1 MRKRKGENHE
11 RAKEVIC
18 KDGIYYCPIC
28 GSKKITINISA
39 ALNKSEDANTGKYI
53 DILKNKPYR
62 MSNREKAAAY
72 DRASTEGMG
81 CWNYE
86 CRKCGW
92 ISETLTE

>member
-1 MRKRKGENHE
+1 MSEE
-11 RAKEVIC
+11 KEVVY
-18 KDGIYYCPIC
+18 KDGIYYCPVC
-28 GSKKITINISA
+28 GSKKITVNTSA
-39 ALNKSEDANTGKYI
+39 TLSKSEDVNTGKYI

-62 MSNREKAAAY
+62 MSNREKAAEY
-72 DRASTEGMG
+72 DRASVEGVG